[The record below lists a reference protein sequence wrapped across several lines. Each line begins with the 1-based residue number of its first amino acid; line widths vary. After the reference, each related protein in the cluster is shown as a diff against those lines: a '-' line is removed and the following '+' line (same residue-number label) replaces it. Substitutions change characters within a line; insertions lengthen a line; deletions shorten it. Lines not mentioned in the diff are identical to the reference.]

1 MRSDRPHFPLSR
13 LSIDPD
19 ENEDDQD
26 PADDLPSWIPDGRVS
41 RRERW
46 LSAIRVD
53 PGRSGGIAL
62 AVVAVI
68 AVLVT
73 VFVVVRDSPAPVVSA
88 KLPPVEMVSS
98 QVPRPSGSQAP
109 LPDAPAVVSVV
120 GLVHQPG
127 LVTLA
132 PGSRIADAVAAAG
145 GALNGADLIGL
156 NLAGRVADGQ
166 QIVVGVATPA
176 GQPAVLGSSVTS
188 SGASASTAPTE
199 MTGDKD
205 STAPIDLNTATAEQ
219 LDALPGVGPVTA
231 AAIVAWRAA
240 HGKFSNVDEL
250 GDVDGIG
257 PARLERL
264 RALVKV

>member
-1 MRSDRPHFPLSR
+1 M
-13 LSIDPD
+13 
-19 ENEDDQD
+19 
-26 PADDLPSWIPDGRVS
+26 
-41 RRERW
+41 
-46 LSAIRVD
+46 
-53 PGRSGGIAL
+53 

-73 VFVVVRDSPAPVVSA
+73 IFVAVRDSPAPVVSA

-98 QVPRPSGSQAP
+98 EVPRPSGSQASQP
-109 LPDAPAVVSVV
+109 EAPAVVSVV

-132 PGSRIADAVAAAG
+132 PGSRIADAVSAAG

-188 SGASASTAPTE
+188 SGASVSTAPET
-199 MTGDKD
+199 TGDMD

-250 GDVDGIG
+250 GEVDGIG